1 MWLERIFILKAVFL
15 FSNTRDYTVNEI
27 FNVVNYSLFIAG
39 SAAAGWLQIKERAWY
54 YLRRDTYALQ
64 EQKTGPAVQGG
75 IDMDIRDLMR
85 DMMRRDQQE
94 KLERYRVLNRNV
106 KKGQILFTGSSLMEQ
121 FPINELLMTNGMNV
135 IIYNRGI
142 GGFTTVDMLDHMEE
156 MVFGT
161 EPSKIFINIGTND
174 IGSPDYRQEDLLRR
188 YEKIISLIKGRLPE
202 AQIFMMAYYPVNET
216 DKVSDEEW
224 GKTAFAT
231 RTNEN
236 IAIANEA
243 VERLAAKTGCHFI
256 NVNQGLTDE
265 RGKLKKE
272 FTVEGIHMYAN
283 GYQVVLHNLK
293 KYL

>member
-1 MWLERIFILKAVFL
+1 
-15 FSNTRDYTVNEI
+15 
-27 FNVVNYSLFIAG
+27 
-39 SAAAGWLQIKERAWY
+39 
-54 YLRRDTYALQ
+54 
-64 EQKTGPAVQGG
+64 
-75 IDMDIRDLMR
+75 MDFQN
-85 DMMRRDQQE
+85 MMRREQEE

-106 KKGQILFTGSSLMEQ
+106 QKGRILFTGSSLMEQ
-121 FPINELLMTNGMNV
+121 FPINELLMTNGMSQV
-135 IIYNRGI
+135 IYNRGI
-142 GGFTTVDMLDHMEE
+142 GGFTTGDMLQHMEE

-161 EPSKIFINIGTND
+161 EPSKVFINIGTND
-174 IGSPDYRQEDLLRR
+174 IGSPDYKLEALLEK
-188 YEKIISLIKGRLPE
+188 YEKIISLMKERLPE
-202 AQIFMMAYYPVNET
+202 AEIYMMAYYPVNET
-216 DKVSDEEW
+216 DKVFDDEW

-243 VERLAAKTGCHFI
+243 VEKLAAKMGCHFI

-283 GYQVVLHNLK
+283 GYQAVLNNMK